1 MLRVYASRS
10 AAQAKSYFSNE
21 LSVGDYYSAPS
32 GNGQEIAGQ
41 WGGKAAEMLGLSG
54 TVEKE
59 EFNSLVDNRFPHAN
73 DNDEPLTGRDNPNR
87 RSGFDINFSAPKS
100 LSLLYE
106 YSQDERLLEAFRE
119 SVHSTMQ
126 SIEAYMYTRV
136 RKQGANTERKT
147 GNLAYAE
154 FVHFTARPVEELDP
168 DPNLHAHCYT
178 MNITHDDVEGEWKA
192 GEFFHIK
199 KDAPYFEALF
209 HSHLSKSLSDMGLDI
224 ERDGKFWTIEGIE
237 KETLKKYSHRTEEI
251 EKRAEE
257 LGIKSDK
264 AKDGLGAT
272 TRSKKDGE
280 KTREQL
286 REEWWKRL
294 DDSEREALDRL
305 SLFEQD
311 DDNDH
316 SHFTAEETVEYS
328 LKHNLEKQSVYSVN
342 RLKETAL
349 RQGFGSVTSE
359 QVDAAFN
366 TNKEILVVNDRATTK
381 EILIK
386 EKQIINRTSQGYG
399 IHRKL
404 NPDYEI
410 GLVKDH
416 VNNKQFELSAEQK
429 NVVSTILN
437 SRDDIQ
443 AIQGKAGTGK
453 TTTLATLIDGIEKG
467 GGDTTGGSA
476 TSGSAMVLAPT
487 ADAAYDTLRQDGEA
501 YQCEAM
507 QNAQTLARYLVDDK
521 MRQASKGSTL
531 IVDEAGL
538 MGVDDM
544 HALFDHAKENKNRI
558 ILVGDIT
565 QHNAV
570 MRGDAFRILQSEAG
584 LNPVT
589 LEEIRRQKGDYK
601 QAVKTIS
608 EGKLV
613 AGFKKLDSMGN
624 VHEIEDD
631 DKRYKTLANRVADT
645 LQKKGTSALT
655 VAPTRAEGTI
665 VNEAIRDELKARH
678 LIDSDERS
686 LTRFHNTQLTEA
698 QRGDSYNYESG
709 QMIRFQK
716 NGKGEDGRVYKGSE
730 FTVTDV
736 IKNEVWIT
744 DDAGQKQRLDLQQA
758 EKFNVYEEQDINLAV
773 GDDVRI
779 TEGHKSVEGKRL
791 NNGAIYKVKAINDD
805 GNIKLNNNWVIDSSK
820 GNFDHGYVRTS
831 ISSQGKSIDHI
842 FLAQGA
848 DYAGATSTEQ
858 FYVSVS
864 RGKKSVELFTD
875 DKEEIRKQIQHSN
888 KDLSATE
895 LMKLKGADLKDVMDN
910 EDSFLAMVGMYARNL
925 YENMKE
931 NTQHWL
937 SSMGHQSPSSKQP
950 ENTKWRDLVSQQQKD
965 KERDISL

>member
-10 AAQAKSYFSNE
+10 SAQAKSYFANE
-21 LSVGDYYSAPS
+21 LSVGDYYSAS
-32 GNGQEIAGQ
+32 SDDGQEIVGE
-41 WGGKAAEMLGLSG
+41 WGGKAAESLGLSG
-54 TVEKE
+54 TVEKDA
-59 EFNSLVDNRFPHAN
+59 FNSLVDNRFPHAN
-73 DNDEPLTGRDNPNR
+73 DNDKPLTGRDNPDR

-100 LSLLYE
+100 LSILYE
-106 YSQDERLLEAFRE
+106 YSKDERLLDAFRD

-126 SIEAYMYTRV
+126 SIEESMYTRV
-136 RKQGANTERKT
+136 RKNGANTERHT
-147 GNLAYAE
+147 GKLVYAE
-154 FVHFTARPVEELDP
+154 FVHFTARPVDDLDP

-178 MNITHDDVEGEWKA
+178 MNMTHDDVEDEWKA

-209 HSHLSKSLSDMGLDI
+209 HSHLSKSLSDMGLDVV
-224 ERDGKFWTIEGIE
+224 RDGKFWTIDGIE
-237 KETLKKYSHRTEEI
+237 KETLKKYSHRTEQI
-251 EKRAEE
+251 EKKAEE

-272 TRSKKDGE
+272 TRSKKDGDKSRAE
-280 KTREQL
+280 L

-294 DDSEREALDRL
+294 DDSERETLDRL

-316 SHFTAEETVEYS
+316 SHFTAEETVDYS

-366 TNKEILVVNDRATTK
+366 ANQDLLIVGDKATTK
-381 EILIK
+381 EILLK
-386 EKQIINRTSQGYG
+386 EKQIINHTSQGYG

-404 NPDYEI
+404 NDDYEI
-410 GLVKDH
+410 GLVTDH
-416 VNNKQFELSAEQK
+416 VKNERFELSAEQK
-429 NVVSTILN
+429 NVVRTILS

-453 TTTLATLIDGIEKG
+453 TTTLATLIDGIEQG
-467 GGDTTGGSA
+467 GGSTV
-476 TSGSAMVLAPT
+476 VLAPT
-487 ADAAYDTLRQDGEA
+487 ADAAYDTLRQDGNA
-501 YQCEAM
+501 YQSDAM
-507 QNAQTLARYLVDDK
+507 QNAQTLARYLVDER
-521 MRQASKGSTL
+521 MRNATKGSTL

-544 HALFDHAKENKNRI
+544 HTLFDHAKHNKNRI

-565 QHNAV
+565 QHNSV
-570 MRGDAFRILQSEAG
+570 MRGDAFRILQTEAG
-584 LNPVT
+584 LTPAT

-601 QAVKTIS
+601 DAVKTIS
-608 EGKLV
+608 EGNLE
-613 AGFKKLDSMGN
+613 AGFNKLDKMGQ
-624 VHEIEDD
+624 VHEIPDD
-631 DKRYKTLANRVADT
+631 DKRYSTLANRVADVF
-645 LQKKGTSALT
+645 QKKGASALT
-655 VAPTRAEGTI
+655 VAPTRAEGAI
-665 VNEAIRDELKARH
+665 VNEAIRDELKARE
-678 LIDSDERS
+678 LIHSFETT
-686 LTRFHNTQLTEA
+686 LTRFNNTRFTEA
-698 QRGDSYNYESG
+698 ERGDSFNYETG
-709 QMIRFQK
+709 QMIRYQK
-716 NGKGEDGRVYKGSE
+716 NGKGEHGRIYKSSE
-730 FTVTDV
+730 FTVSDV

-744 DDAGQKQRLDLQQA
+744 DDTGQKQRLDLKEA
-758 EKFNVYEEQDINLAV
+758 EKFQVYEEQDINLAV

-779 TEGHKSVEGKRL
+779 TEGHKSLEGKRL
-791 NNGAIYKVKAINDD
+791 NNGAIYKVKDIDKH
-805 GNIKLNNNWVIDSSK
+805 GNIKLNNDWVLDSSK

-895 LMKLKGADLKDVMDN
+895 LMKRVQAGLNDGMDN

-925 YENMKE
+925 YENMKD

-937 SSMGHQSPSSKQP
+937 SSLGQQPSPKQP
-950 ENTKWRDLVSQQQKD
+950 DNTKWRDLVSQQRDD
-965 KERDISL
+965 KEKDISL